1 MNCKCRSRYLNRYL
15 VGEEVCNYLFPA
27 VTAWPGTAWT
37 RCARWRAVTR
47 ASSSARATAAACRGS
62 ACPWARWP
70 STTSARTS
78 ARRSAPCEPV
88 ITYIIPS
95 PNQTYNNQVMFP
107 STSIIHPVSSL
118 IYFSRMLKYVG
129 RVIVSYFSL
138 GAQCIYV
145 HLKWTLLSSFCP
157 KRKCFNEVFCIGAAS
172 RLAICWVNI
181 I

>member
-1 MNCKCRSRYLNRYL
+1 MNCKVCRSRYLDKVR
-15 VGEEVCNYLFPA
+15 EEVCNYLFPA

-37 RCARWRAVTR
+37 WCARWRAVTR

-78 ARRSAPCEPV
+78 ARRSAPCHDFHQFQLP
-88 ITYIIPS
+88 IKHY
-95 PNQTYNNQVMFP
+95 NNNQVMFP
-107 STSIIHPVSSL
+107 STSIIHPVSSQ
-118 IYFSRMLKYVG
+118 IYFSRILKYVG

-157 KRKCFNEVFCIGAAS
+157 KRKCCNEVFCIGAAS